1 MIYEVWL
8 VQALTIGVDYQTF
21 WTLTP
26 KKLAPFVEAFKQKQK
41 HAAQEFREKANF
53 SAWLQGVY
61 IARAIAVNF
70 AKNTSYFDQPIAL
83 SKSEDETQS
92 ANEDA
97 VKFECWAKTFNQ
109 QFKGEN

>member
-26 KKLAPFVEAFKQKQK
+26 KKLAPFVEAFKQKK
-41 HAAQEFREKANF
+41 EYAAQEFREKANF

-70 AKNTSYFDQPIAL
+70 SKNTSYFDQPIAL

-92 ANEDA
+92 VNEDA
-97 VKFECWAKTFNQ
+97 VEFECWAKTFNQ

>member
-1 MIYEVWL
+1 MIYDVWL
-8 VQALTIGVDYQTF
+8 VQALAIGVDYQTF

-26 KKLAPFVEAFKQKQK
+26 KKLSPFVEAFKQKQEY
-41 HAAQEFREKANF
+41 AARTFREKANF

-70 AKNTSYFDQPIAL
+70 SKNTSYFDQPIVF
-83 SKSEDETQS
+83 SNSEDKGQP

-97 VKFECWAKTFNQ
+97 LKFECWAKNFNQ
-109 QFKGEN
+109 QFKGPK